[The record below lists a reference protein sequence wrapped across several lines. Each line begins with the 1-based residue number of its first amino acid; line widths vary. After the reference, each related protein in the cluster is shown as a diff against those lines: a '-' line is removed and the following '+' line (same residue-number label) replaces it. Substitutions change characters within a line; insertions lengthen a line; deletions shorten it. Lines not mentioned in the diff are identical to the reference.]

1 MNSSTFTLLFV
12 FLRFSF
18 CSECLT
24 QTVDLNSVVDSYEIL
39 SNSSDL
45 ESKKCIYT
53 FTVPKYFVPRVMF
66 VNVQLTGE
74 NKITTRQY
82 SEYGGTKSY
91 EITEQ
96 AQLNLAPVNFT
107 IEIILKTK
115 TPNDSFSILVT
126 VKDKTPAEMG
136 GEFVVRKD
144 LGTLID
150 YGDIKGN
157 SSIVQKF
164 DNDHPQAQSYTIR
177 VAAFQPD
184 SMIFS
189 VMDMIYVYDDGVYKG
204 SLLDVYTASNNTIIC
219 YGSKFEFANTL
230 SGNLG
235 PYTVLIS
242 EKRDWD
248 EEAVTVAGTP
258 VSNTT
263 QTLSATNG
271 LLVMHE
277 ISKPSE
283 GAETPSYYQ
292 QISFRGDTE
301 LTIYAG
307 CVTGAQANRSIAIIT
322 PANAHNYE
330 NIEIYGRCKTF
341 VLTKGYIQW
350 QSIRGFPKDTY
361 RSEIGRKGVIM
372 NPTFPYPSTDDI
384 SHNYLIQSPSADSK
398 ENIVVTYEVAFMA
411 LDVNFNID
419 QDIKAFQDAN
429 KTLTASDGTYTS
441 VSTYQEFITYKV
453 SNNSDGFLV
462 RYTVTSSANLI
473 NLSFVVLLIM
483 LKFV

>member
-1 MNSSTFTLLFV
+1 MNSFTFTLLFV
-12 FLRFSF
+12 LLRFSF
-18 CSECLT
+18 CSECST
-24 QTVDLNSVVDSYEIL
+24 QTVDLNDVVKSFEIS

-45 ESKKCIYT
+45 EPKKCIYT
-53 FTVPKYFVPRVMF
+53 FTVPKYYVPMVMF
-66 VNVQLTGE
+66 VNIQLTGE

-91 EITEQ
+91 EITKTTHF
-96 AQLNLAPVNFT
+96 NLAPTNFT

-115 TPNDSFSILVT
+115 TVNDSFSILVS
-126 VKDKTPAEMG
+126 VRDKSPATTG
-136 GEFVVRKD
+136 NFFVRED

-150 YGDIKGN
+150 YYDIKGN
-157 SSIVQKF
+157 SSTVQKF
-164 DNDHPQAQSYTIR
+164 DANHSQAQSYTIR
-177 VAAFQPD
+177 VAV
-184 SMIFS
+184 FS
-189 VMDMIYVYDDGVYKG
+189 QDPSLFSLMDIVHVYDNGLYKG
-204 SLLDVYTASNNTIIC
+204 SLLDVYTAANNSQIC
-219 YGSKFEFANTL
+219 SGTMFEIVNSIDTL
-230 SGNLG
+230 VG
-235 PYTVLIS
+235 PLTVLIS
-242 EKRDWD
+242 KTHQGWD
-248 EEAVTVAGTP
+248 ETAVL
-258 VSNTT
+258 VSSATDTNAT

-277 ISKPSE
+277 ISNPNMGSSL
-283 GAETPSYYQ
+283 PVYYQ

-307 CVTGAQANRSIAIIT
+307 CVTGAQPNRSVAIIT

-350 QSIRGFPKDTY
+350 QSVHNFPKDTY

-372 NPTFPYPSTDDI
+372 NPTFPYPSTDNI

-411 LDVNFNID
+411 PDVEFNID

-473 NLSFVVLLIM
+473 NLYFVVLLI
-483 LKFV
+483 LSKFV